1 METDALILARAAEVN
16 AGLISMLGGG
26 CMRCWP
32 QSQEQYPFTQVWLV
46 VGAIRVGYGDT
57 NAHHQFG
64 IEVRDSDEV
73 VLGPTQVSGDFNV
86 GRPHDLTAGM
96 SQIVPIAV
104 PVPTELPQP
113 GIYSVVLSIDGQEA
127 KRIQFEALPHAPAGA
142 GA

>member
-16 AGLISMLGGG
+16 TGLLSMLGGG

-32 QSQEQYPFTQVWLV
+32 QPSQQYPFTQVWSV

-57 NAHHQFG
+57 NAQHQFG

-73 VLGPTQVSGDFNV
+73 VLGPMQVAGDFNV
-86 GRPHDLTAGM
+86 GRPHDLTPGM

-104 PVPTELPQP
+104 PVPADLPQP
-113 GIYSVVLSIDGQEA
+113 GIYSVVLSIDGREA
-127 KRIQFEALPHAPAGA
+127 KRIQFEALAQAPLG
-142 GA
+142 GSG